1 VNRDVIMAAHPSTEE
16 SNPPAPQGQRAK
28 LVAEFDH
35 HDPRMVREG
44 HAILSD
50 LQSRCPVAW
59 TESHGGYWVVTGNRE
74 VTEVARD
81 DTRFSSE
88 NDHVKRH
95 GVAIPGLA
103 NWAGM
108 VEMDPPDF
116 TPVRKA
122 FVPWFSPKAA
132 EARRPLAA
140 AVADY
145 CIDQIIERGS
155 GDLTEDV
162 AVPIPALL
170 TMQFLGFPFADA
182 APMADLFHRHSW
194 VTPGTPERDRLNAE
208 VAELQ
213 EMVQAR
219 AAAARQKPAQDFLSF
234 LATVRING
242 ELLTLP
248 QISGHAFLI
257 LVGGIDT
264 TAGLL
269 SNSLLHLSQHPEA
282 RAALI
287 ADPALM
293 ESAFDEYLRYF
304 SPVPGLART
313 VTGSCV
319 VGGQRMKAD
328 ERLWISWAGA
338 NLSPEAFE
346 NPLEVKLDRYPNRHV
361 AFGIGVHRCIGA
373 NVAKVIWTTSMRR
386 ILDRLPDF
394 QIDVPRSVP
403 FPDVGPAIG
412 WISTPATFAPGPRVG
427 ATLDDQAG
435 DKVNV
440 ITSGYA
446 AADQRDPVD

>member
-1 VNRDVIMAAHPSTEE
+1 MVVHPSTEE
-16 SNPPAPQGQRAK
+16 SDPPATQRQRARP
-28 LVAEFDH
+28 VAEFDH

-44 HAILSD
+44 HAILTD

-59 TESHGGYWVVTGNRE
+59 TEAHGGYWVVTGNRE

-81 DTRFSSE
+81 DTRFSSA
-88 NDHVKRH
+88 NDHATRH
-95 GVAIPGLA
+95 GVAIPGLP

-108 VEMDPPDF
+108 IEMDPPDF

-122 FVPWFSPKAA
+122 FVPWFTPKAA
-132 EARRPLAA
+132 KARRPLAET
-140 AVADY
+140 VTDY

-162 AVPIPALL
+162 AVPVPALL
-170 TMQFLGFPFADA
+170 TMQLLGFPFADA
-182 APMADLFHRHSW
+182 APMADVFHRHSW
-194 VTPGTPERDRLNAE
+194 VAPGTPERDKLNAD

-213 EMVQAR
+213 RMIQGR
-219 AAAARQKPAQDFLSF
+219 ALAARQKPGPDFLSF

-248 QISGHAFLI
+248 QISGHAFLVLI
-257 LVGGIDT
+257 GGIDT

-269 SNSLLHLSQHPEA
+269 SNSLLHLQEHPEA

-287 ADPALM
+287 ADPVLM
-293 ESAFDEYLRYF
+293 EAAFDEYVRYF
-304 SPVPGLART
+304 TPVPGLART
-313 VTGSCV
+313 VTGPCV
-319 VGGQRMKAD
+319 VGGQPMEAD

-338 NLSPEAFE
+338 NLSPEAFQ

-361 AFGIGVHRCIGA
+361 AFGVGVHRCIGA
-373 NVAKVIWTTSMRR
+373 NLAKVIWTTAMRR

-394 QIDVPRSVP
+394 QIDVQRSVP
-403 FPDVGPAIG
+403 FPDVGQAIG
-412 WISTPATFAPGPRVG
+412 WISTPATFTPGARVG
-427 ATLDDQAG
+427 ATLDDQEG

-440 ITSGYA
+440 MTSGYA
-446 AADQRDPVD
+446 AEEQHDTLD

>member
-1 VNRDVIMAAHPSTEE
+1 MTAHPSTEE
-16 SNPPAPQGQRAK
+16 SNPPATQRQRARP
-28 LVAEFDH
+28 VVEFDH
-35 HDPRMVREG
+35 HDARMVRQG
-44 HAILSD
+44 HAILND

-59 TESHGGYWVVTGNRE
+59 TGSHGGYWVVTGSRE
-74 VTEVARD
+74 VSEVARD
-81 DTRFSSE
+81 DRRFSSQ

-95 GVAIPGLA
+95 GVAIPGLP

-108 VEMDPPDF
+108 IEMDPPDF

-122 FVPWFSPKAA
+122 FVPWFTPKAA
-132 EARRPLAA
+132 ETRRTLAET
-140 AVADY
+140 VTDY
-145 CIDQIIERGS
+145 CIDQIIDQGR

-194 VTPGTPERDRLNAE
+194 VAPGTPERDRLNAE
-208 VAELQ
+208 IGELQ
-213 EMVQAR
+213 EMIQVR
-219 AAAARQKPAQDFLSF
+219 AAAARQKPGPDFLSF

-257 LVGGIDT
+257 LIGGIDT

-269 SNSLLHLSQHPEA
+269 SNSLLHLQEHPEA

-287 ADPALM
+287 ADPVLIGP
-293 ESAFDEYLRYF
+293 AFDEYVRYF

-313 VTGSCV
+313 VTESCV
-319 VGGQRMKAD
+319 VGGQHMEPG

-338 NLSPEAFE
+338 NLSPESFE
-346 NPLEVKLDRYPNRHV
+346 NPLEVRLDRYPNRHV

-373 NVAKVIWTTSMRR
+373 NVAKVIWTTAVRR

-394 QIDVPRSVP
+394 QIDVQHSVP

-412 WISTPATFAPGPRVG
+412 WISTPATFTPGAKVG
-427 ATLDDQAG
+427 ATLSDQAG
-435 DKVNV
+435 DKINV
-440 ITSGYA
+440 ITSGYVA
-446 AADQRDPVD
+446 EGQHDTGD